1 MASVAKEIISVN
13 LEDEMRRS
21 YLDYAMSVI
30 VGRALPD
37 VRDGLKPVHRRALFA
52 MHVLGND
59 WNKAYK
65 KSARVVGDVIGKYHP
80 HGDTAVY
87 DTIVRMAQDFSMRY
101 PLVDGQGN
109 FGSVDGDAPAA
120 MRYTEVR
127 MAKIAHQV
135 LADLEKET
143 VDFTANYD
151 ESEHEPSVMP
161 SRVPNL
167 LVNGSSGIAV
177 GMATN
182 IPPHNLTE
190 VINACL
196 AMIERPDISV
206 AELIE
211 IMPGPD
217 FPTSAIINGRQGIQ
231 EAYETG
237 RGRVYIRSR
246 SHIEVDEKSSK
257 EKIVVTELPYQV
269 NKARL
274 LEKIAELVK
283 DKKIEGITELRDES
297 DKDGIRVV
305 IELRRGEVNEVI
317 LNNLYKQTQMQNV
330 FGINMVALVDG
341 QPRLLTLRQI
351 LQAFLR
357 HRRDVVTRR
366 TIFEL
371 RKAREKAH
379 VLEGQAVALANIDEV
394 IAMIK
399 ASSNPAEARAALLQ
413 TAWQPGAVTDMLQR
427 AGADASRPENIPTE
441 MGLHDGQYFLSE
453 VQAQAILD
461 LRLHRLT
468 GLEQDKIVSDY
479 AELLSL
485 IEGLLLIL
493 SSPEKLM
500 QVIQEELAEIKE
512 NFGDERRTEI
522 SSARVDLS
530 LEDLI
535 QEEDVVVTLSHAGYA
550 KSQPLDVYQA
560 QHRGG
565 RGKAATSVKDEDFVD
580 NLFVANTHDTILCFS
595 SLGKVYWM
603 KVYELPQAGRTSRG
617 KPIVNLLP
625 LQEGERINAILPVKD
640 FKQEAYVFMATSQ
653 GVVKKTPLQDFSRPR
668 SSGIIALDLRADD
681 HLIGVEITTGEYDVI
696 LVASTGKSIRFAEQ
710 DVRPM
715 GRTATGV
722 RGMRIDEAHEVISV
736 MVVEHND
743 ETHQVLIGTANGFG
757 KRTPMQDF
765 PQQKRGGQGVIAVQ
779 TTDRNG
785 DVIGAVMV
793 AEDDQAMLIT
803 DRGTLVRTAVHEISS
818 MGRNTQ
824 GVTLIRLGEDEH
836 MTEIE
841 AVQTLE
847 GVVDDTADSAAD
859 ASVDDDSTDS
869 EEPTI
874 H

>member
-143 VDFTANYD
+143 VDFIANYD
-151 ESEHEPSVMP
+151 ESEHEPSVLP

-167 LVNGSSGIAV
+167 LVNGSSGIDV

-217 FPTSAIINGRQGIQ
+217 FPTSAIINGRQGIH

-283 DKKIEGITELRDES
+283 EKKIEGITELRDES

-371 RKAREKAH
+371 RKARDKAH

-394 IAMIK
+394 IALIK
-399 ASSNPAEARAALLQ
+399 SSSNPAEARAALLQ

-427 AGADASRPENIPTE
+427 AGADASRPENIPAE
-441 MGLHDGQYFLSE
+441 MGLRDGQYYLSE

-479 AELLSL
+479 AELLSM
-485 IEGLLLIL
+485 IEDLLLIL

-500 QVIQEELAEIKE
+500 QVIQDELVEIKE
-512 NFGDERRTEI
+512 NFGDGRRTEI

-535 QEEDVVVTLSHAGYA
+535 QEEEVVVTLSHAGYA

-565 RGKAATSVKDEDFVD
+565 RGKAATAVKDEDFVD

-625 LQEGERINAILPVKD
+625 LQEDERINAILPVKD
-640 FKQEAYVFMATSQ
+640 FTQEAYVFMATSQ
-653 GVVKKTPLQDFSRPR
+653 GVVKKTPLRDFSRPR

-681 HLIGVEITTGEYDVI
+681 HLIGVEITTGEFDVI

-722 RGMRIDEAHEVISV
+722 RGMRIDPAHEVISL

-743 ETHQVLIGTANGFG
+743 EIHQVLIGTANGFG

-793 AEDDQAMLIT
+793 AEGDQAMLIT

-824 GVTLIRLGEDEH
+824 GVTLIRLGEDER
-836 MTEIE
+836 MMEIE
-841 AVQTLE
+841 AVQTL
-847 GVVDDTADSAAD
+847 GDVVDDTSADADDSADD
-859 ASVDDDSTDS
+859 A
-869 EEPTI
+869 EPTI

>member
-1 MASVAKEIISVN
+1 
-13 LEDEMRRS
+13 
-21 YLDYAMSVI
+21 
-30 VGRALPD
+30 
-37 VRDGLKPVHRRALFA
+37 
-52 MHVLGND
+52 
-59 WNKAYK
+59 
-65 KSARVVGDVIGKYHP
+65 
-80 HGDTAVY
+80 
-87 DTIVRMAQDFSMRY
+87 
-101 PLVDGQGN
+101 
-109 FGSVDGDAPAA
+109 
-120 MRYTEVR
+120 
-127 MAKIAHQV
+127 
-135 LADLEKET
+135 
-143 VDFTANYD
+143 
-151 ESEHEPSVMP
+151 
-161 SRVPNL
+161 
-167 LVNGSSGIAV
+167 
-177 GMATN
+177 
-182 IPPHNLTE
+182 
-190 VINACL
+190 
-196 AMIERPDISV
+196 
-206 AELIE
+206 
-211 IMPGPD
+211 
-217 FPTSAIINGRQGIQ
+217 
-231 EAYETG
+231 
-237 RGRVYIRSR
+237 
-246 SHIEVDEKSSK
+246 
-257 EKIVVTELPYQV
+257 
-269 NKARL
+269 
-274 LEKIAELVK
+274 
-283 DKKIEGITELRDES
+283 
-297 DKDGIRVV
+297 
-305 IELRRGEVNEVI
+305 
-317 LNNLYKQTQMQNV
+317 
-330 FGINMVALVDG
+330 
-341 QPRLLTLRQI
+341 
-351 LQAFLR
+351 
-357 HRRDVVTRR
+357 
-366 TIFEL
+366 
-371 RKAREKAH
+371 
-379 VLEGQAVALANIDEV
+379 
-394 IAMIK
+394 
-399 ASSNPAEARAALLQ
+399 
-413 TAWQPGAVTDMLQR
+413 
-427 AGADASRPENIPTE
+427 
-441 MGLHDGQYFLSE
+441 
-453 VQAQAILD
+453 

-625 LQEGERINAILPVKD
+625 LQEDERINAILPVKD
-640 FKQEAYVFMATSQ
+640 FTQEAYVFMATSQ
-653 GVVKKTPLQDFSRPR
+653 GVVKKTPLEDFSRPR
-668 SSGIIALDLRADD
+668 SSGIIALDLREGD

-722 RGMRIDEAHEVISV
+722 RGMRIDESHEVISV

-803 DRGTLVRTAVHEISS
+803 DQGTLVRTAVHEISS

-847 GVVDDTADSAAD
+847 GADDAIDSADD
-859 ASVDDDSTDS
+859 ASVDDDSSDS
-869 EEPTI
+869 SEPTI